1 MFAWLI
7 PERKRALQA
16 ASRLRELVLKMMDD
30 YTKDKASSTPGSIIQ
45 LVMDSDAFSPDDKM
59 AQLLELLIAGHDTT
73 SFSIAWIL
81 LSLARHPIEQTKL
94 RESLASLS
102 PNEYSTSRQLK
113 AVVKEGMRLHP
124 VAAAGSIREAGR
136 DFITS
141 RNEIIPK
148 GSICFLPFILQ
159 FRNKDIFVEP
169 DKFIPDRWET
179 PSKEMVDALNP
190 FSLGKQNCLGQ
201 SLAQAE
207 TFSIVARIITKFELS
222 VETEG
227 TVDFFLTL
235 KPVGAILKAVRLT

>member
-7 PERKRALQA
+7 PGRKRALQA
-16 ASRLRELVLKMMDD
+16 AGRLRELVLKIMND
-30 YTKDKASSTPGSIIQ
+30 YAEKKASTSTPGSIIQ

-81 LSLARHPIEQTKL
+81 LSLARHPLEQTKL

-102 PNEYSTSRQLK
+102 PNEYSTSPQLK
-113 AVVKEGMRLHP
+113 AVVKEGMRLYP

-169 DKFIPDRWET
+169 DKFIPDRFYYDYRHE
-179 PSKEMVDALNP
+179 
-190 FSLGKQNCLGQ
+190 QQ
-201 SLAQAE
+201 
-207 TFSIVARIITKFELS
+207 
-222 VETEG
+222 
-227 TVDFFLTL
+227 
-235 KPVGAILKAVRLT
+235 